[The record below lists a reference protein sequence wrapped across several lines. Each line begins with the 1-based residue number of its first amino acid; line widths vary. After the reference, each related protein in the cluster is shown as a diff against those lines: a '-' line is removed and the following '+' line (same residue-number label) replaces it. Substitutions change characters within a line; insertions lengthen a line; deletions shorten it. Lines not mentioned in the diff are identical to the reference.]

1 MAEQPSPSDPSGAA
15 GTSVSIV
22 RYPNRRFYDRSQGRY
37 VTLQEIAAM
46 IREGKNVTVYDSK
59 TNDDLTGAILT
70 QILLDQHPERMD
82 LFPVPILHVMLRTN
96 EAVLGLLREYF
107 RQSLVYLDFWQK
119 ASAFTPMTA
128 PLEWLRAILP
138 GTPKPPVEPAVPSA
152 KGSPAPSATPPPP
165 AESEAG
171 QADVLMKRIAELERR
186 LNALGAVDGER
197 EGAAEHPSGKREPA
211 ARRKRGRGRGRSR
224 EKK

>member
-15 GTSVSIV
+15 GATVSIV
-22 RYPNRRFYDRSQGRY
+22 RYPNRRFYDRSQGKY

-46 IREGKNVTVYDSK
+46 IREGKNVAVYDSK

-70 QILLDQHPERMD
+70 QIILDQHPERMD
-82 LFPVPILHVMLRTN
+82 LFPVPILHVMIRTN

-138 GTPKPPVEPAVPSA
+138 GTPKPPAEPAAPGARGGPIASA
-152 KGSPAPSATPPPP
+152 VPPPP
-165 AESEAG
+165 AEREAG
-171 QADVLMKRIAELERR
+171 QADVLMKRIVELERR
-186 LNALGAVDGER
+186 LNALGSVDGER
-197 EGAAEHPSGKREPA
+197 ETTAEQPPGKRESA
-211 ARRKRGRGRGRSR
+211 SRRKSSRGRRR